1 MNAKRVL
8 LVEDSEP
15 DRYLAKRQLKKTK
28 LVSAIVEKTDGLSAL
43 EYLKEIDRAEI
54 PDLILLDINMPL
66 MDGFEFLEA
75 FNACCTEHS
84 DFGHAQIFILTSSD
98 NPKDRE
104 TAQKHVSV
112 AGYLVKPVSLAQLKA
127 IL

>member
-1 MNAKRVL
+1 MNEKSVL

-28 LVSAIVEKTDGLSAL
+28 MVSTIVEKTDGLSAL
-43 EYLKEIDRAEI
+43 KYLKGLERAEI

-66 MDGFEFLEA
+66 MDGFEFLEVFSA
-75 FNACCTEHS
+75 YCNEHP
-84 DFGHAQIFILTSSD
+84 DFVHAQIFILTSSD

-104 TAQKHVSV
+104 TAQKHASV
-112 AGYLVKPVSLAQLKA
+112 VGYLVKPVTLAQLKA